1 VVSVAANENPG
12 LEAHRP
18 ERGVVLL
25 QDDDLHLQEDDLL
38 VPPNAPHRD
47 DLPDGLPPPDEQQVV
62 VHEGVVLTERC
73 TAAAEEV
80 VAQEV
85 VAQEVTAQEVAE
97 EVAEEAAAQEVV
109 AQETKAQEVAAQD
122 TTITT
127 DRKSKT
133 TLPRLNSIYSG

>member
-1 VVSVAANENPG
+1 MAANENPG

-25 QDDDLHLQEDDLL
+25 QDDDLHLQEDDLIPL
-38 VPPNAPHRD
+38 NVPPRD

-85 VAQEVTAQEVAE
+85 LAQEVTAQEVAE
-97 EVAEEAAAQEVV
+97 EEAEEVVAQEVV
-109 AQETKAQEVAAQD
+109 AQEMKAQEVAAQD